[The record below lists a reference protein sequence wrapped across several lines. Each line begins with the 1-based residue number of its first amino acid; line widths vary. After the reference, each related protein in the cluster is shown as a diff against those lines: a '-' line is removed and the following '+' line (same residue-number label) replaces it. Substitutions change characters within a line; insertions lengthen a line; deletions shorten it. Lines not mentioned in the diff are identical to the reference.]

1 MTSTKNEFTEDMY
14 HYGKSL
20 IECLDKEGFIYPLIM
35 WIKFPDKEEWS
46 LLFGIPGLKI
56 IGSHDI
62 LNNMK
67 RIIKENQLNISAE
80 NISLIDSMDDLSIN
94 IKSCIRLSGI
104 SRMKVSSTQ
113 MNNMILP
120 ESVFYRV
127 S

>member
-1 MTSTKNEFTEDMY
+1 MTNTKNEFTEEMY
-14 HYGKSL
+14 QYGKSL

-35 WIKFPDKEEWS
+35 WINFPDKEEWS

-56 IGSHDI
+56 IGKNDI
-62 LNNMK
+62 LSNMK

-80 NISLIDSMDDLSIN
+80 NISLIDSMDELFLN

-120 ESVFYRV
+120 ESVYYRV

>member
-1 MTSTKNEFTEDMY
+1 MTNTKNEFTEEMY
-14 HYGKSL
+14 QYGKSL

-56 IGSHDI
+56 IGSPDI

-67 RIIKENQLNISAE
+67 RIINKNELNISTE
-80 NISLIDSMDDLSIN
+80 NISLIDSMDELSIS

-113 MNNMILP
+113 MNNVILP
-120 ESVFYRV
+120 ESVYYRV